1 MSERAS
7 PQDHPVV
14 AAAGSVPLVEVK
26 GLWKRFQTGE
36 RTIEV
41 LRGIDFTLEAGDRV
55 AIVGQSGIGK
65 STFLHVLGGLD
76 KPTAGSVQ
84 FRGEDLF
91 AKDPDELASFRNQ
104 ALGFVFQFHHLLPE
118 FSAVE
123 NVMMPGLLRGL
134 GFAEMRECAAKI
146 LREVELAERLDH
158 RVGKLSGGERQRVAL
173 ARALVLEPTLVLADE
188 PTGNLDPETGARIGE
203 LLLEM
208 NRTRGTALVVV
219 THNERLAARLGRTL
233 TMEAGTLVASGSSPM

>member
-1 MSERAS
+1 MELRYDEPRAIG
-7 PQDHPVV
+7 

-26 GLWKRFQTGE
+26 GLWKRFATGE
-36 RTIEV
+36 REIEV
-41 LRGIDFTLEAGDRV
+41 LRGIDFTLEPGDRV

-76 KPTAGSVQ
+76 RPSAGTVQ

-91 AKDPDELASFRNQ
+91 AKEPDELAAFRNR

-134 GFAEMRECAAKI
+134 GFAEMRERASAI
-146 LREVELAERLDH
+146 LREVELEQRLDH

-219 THNERLAARLGRTL
+219 THNERLATLLGRTL
-233 TMEAGTLVASGSSPM
+233 SMEAGVLVAPGLAGI

>member
-1 MSERAS
+1 MSEPMA
-7 PQDHPVV
+7 V
-14 AAAGSVPLVEVK
+14 AAGSVPLVEVK
-26 GLWKRFQTGE
+26 GLWKRFATGE
-36 RTIEV
+36 REIEV

-55 AIVGQSGIGK
+55 AIVGQSGVGK

-76 KPTAGSVQ
+76 RPTSGSVQ

-91 AKDPDELASFRNQ
+91 AKQPDELAAFRNQ
-104 ALGFVFQFHHLLPE
+104 SLGFVFQFHHLLPE

-134 GFAEMRECAAKI
+134 GFAEMRERASAI
-146 LREVELAERLDH
+146 LREVELGERLEH

-173 ARALVLEPTLVLADE
+173 ARALVLQPTLVLADE

-219 THNERLAARLGRTL
+219 THNERLAALLGRTL
-233 TMEAGTLVASGSSPM
+233 SMEAGVLVPSRSARI

>member
-7 PQDHPVV
+7 PPDHRVV
-14 AAAGSVPLVEVK
+14 AAVGSVPLVEVK

-91 AKDPDELASFRNQ
+91 AKDSDELASFRNQ
-104 ALGFVFQFHHLLPE
+104 SLGFVFQFHHLLPE

-134 GFAEMRECAAKI
+134 GFAEMRERAAKV

-233 TMEAGTLVASGSSPM
+233 TMEAGTLVASGSSRM

>member
-1 MSERAS
+1 MNE
-7 PQDHPVV
+7 PIV

-26 GLWKRFQTGE
+26 GLWKRFATGE
-36 RTIEV
+36 REIEV

-91 AKDPDELASFRNQ
+91 AKSPDELAAFRNQ
-104 ALGFVFQFHHLLPE
+104 SLGFVFQFHHLLPE

-134 GFAEMRECAAKI
+134 GFAEMREHAAAI
-146 LREVELAERLDH
+146 LREVELSERLDH

-219 THNERLAARLGRTL
+219 THNERLAAGLGRTL
-233 TMEAGTLVASGSSPM
+233 TMEAGTLVASGSARM

>member
-1 MSERAS
+1 MSDAG
-7 PQDHPVV
+7 V
-14 AAAGSVPLVEVK
+14 AGSAGAGQVPLVEVK

-41 LRGIDFTLEAGDRV
+41 LRGVDLEIQPGESV

-65 STFLHVLGGLD
+65 STLLHVLGGLD
-76 KPTAGSVQ
+76 APSAGSVL

-91 AKDPDELASFRNQ
+91 AKDADERAAFRN
-104 ALGFVFQFHHLLPE
+104 ATLGFVFQFHHLLPE
-118 FSAVE
+118 FSALE

-134 GFAEMRECAAKI
+134 GFDAMRVRAAEI
-146 LREVELAERLDH
+146 LREVELGERLDH

-173 ARALVLEPTLVLADE
+173 ARALVMEPTLVLADE
-188 PTGNLDPETGARIGE
+188 PTGNLDPATGDRIGE
-203 LLLEM
+203 LLLAM

-219 THNERLAARLGRTL
+219 THSQPLAARMSRVLVLQGGL
-233 TMEAGTLVASGSSPM
+233 LVPAGT